1 LNSYWKKSIPAE
13 KYFEAYSNL
22 IKIITQNSIDTARMI
37 NDILL
42 EKIETFS
49 RTIETVQR
57 YYTSFIENFKD
68 SSYS

>member
-1 LNSYWKKSIPAE
+1 MNSYWKKSIPPE

-57 YYTSFIENFKD
+57 YYTSFIENFKG